1 MALILVLHRWESAQ
15 RAMAGVAQRRAAAL
29 GTITGGGRDIS
40 GGRASAK
47 CAHVHAC
54 WDEIAHPVR
63 VPGDASEAVVALP
76 ARSEAVGALPVTVG
90 IGSEA
95 VGALPVSIDSI
106 GLDHSFPL
114 LQDVGAFCT
123 AGMTAHRQE
132 QHLQATAHAPPSTL
146 HSRQGVPANA
156 SATVKAGGLAEF
168 VGLAHGVSAAATREA
183 TRAAARNHGTGNLIP
198 ATLPGALSAKQSATL
213 PATLLPTPQSATLAA
228 TLPQTLPPTPP
239 LTVPAPCHTG
249 STRSSCDTII
259 GQNTSGSE
267 ATEGLDTVP
276 SGIASCEEQTGGG
289 KTRGIGSH
297 LEEWRDTVGI
307 HVSGDAAPDQGTEA
321 TSRYEDRKLASPWA
335 GLQPCARREDCS
347 NTLDDDKDSGDRTTF
362 QVDSRCTLKCEACFW
377 AFSLALIC
385 CSSSSVCD

>member
-1 MALILVLHRWESAQ
+1 MLSAVEAGGFGAIGAAEVIEETLSRLRILETAGLITA
-15 RAMAGVAQRRAAAL
+15 
-29 GTITGGGRDIS
+29 
-40 GGRASAK
+40 
-47 CAHVHAC
+47 
-54 WDEIAHPVR
+54 PV
-63 VPGDASEAVVALP
+63 SEA
-76 ARSEAVGALPVTVG
+76 GALLTT
-90 IGSEA
+90 A
-95 VGALPVSIDSI
+95 QDWL
-106 GLDHSFPL
+106 LPL
-114 LQDVGAFCT
+114 LRRKGASVPAPHEVRDALVQSFDWPV
-123 AGMTAHRQE
+123 QE
-132 QHLQATAHAPPSTL
+132 ALRREAPLTLDLPSGQEARVDWLDPRAPPSTL

-362 QVDSRCTLKCEACFW
+362 QVDSRCTLKCEACVW